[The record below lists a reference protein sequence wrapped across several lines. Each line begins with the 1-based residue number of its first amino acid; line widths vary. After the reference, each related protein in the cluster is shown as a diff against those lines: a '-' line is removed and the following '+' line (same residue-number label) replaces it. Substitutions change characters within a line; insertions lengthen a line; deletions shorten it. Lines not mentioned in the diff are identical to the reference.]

1 MKKKLVTILT
11 AISLVATLTACGNSN
26 GSSKYVTLGE
36 FEGLEVEVEKTEV
49 TDSAVESYG
58 KQQLDYYV
66 ENYGLYDT
74 EEITDRTDVQT
85 GDVVNIDFEGLKDG
99 VAFEGGTATATN
111 LEIGSNS
118 FIEGFESGLIGA
130 KVGDQVSL
138 NLTFPAE
145 YSNADLAGA
154 AVVFNVKINSIN
166 TKKPAVYNDA
176 LIAKLQMGFT
186 TMDEYYASVKTTL
199 EEQATSTFEESKSTK
214 VWEAV
219 KGVCTVKE
227 IPQDLVDE
235 QVATFQTKL
244 DEYVTESGQTM
255 EDYLASMGTTQ
266 EQFTEEI
273 TTYAEQNVEQT
284 LIVEAIAAKQK
295 LKVTDDEYKA
305 KLAEEAEAAGYAEGK
320 YEDYISDYYL
330 SEQKYRDQ
338 LLYNEVMDYLFTV
351 ITVKEVKAAEV
362 PTEDALDI
370 TVSGNE
376 ETISV
381 NTVSVDAVSADAV
394 SSDSAE

>member
-74 EEITDRTDVQT
+74 EAITDRTDVQT

-145 YSNADLAGA
+145 YDNADLAGA

-305 KLAEEAEAAGYAEGK
+305 KLAEEAAAAGYAEGK

>member
-11 AISLVATLTACGNSN
+11 AISLVATLTACG
-26 GSSKYVTLGE
+26 GSSSEASKYVTLGE
-36 FEGLEVEVEKTEV
+36 FEGLEVEVEKTVV

-74 EEITDRTDVQT
+74 EAITDRTDVQA
-85 GDVVNIDFEGLKDG
+85 GDVANIDFEGLKDG
-99 VAFEGGTATATN
+99 VAFEGGTAKGTN

-118 FIEGFESGLIGA
+118 FIEGFETGLIGA
-130 KVGDQVSL
+130 KVGDEVSL
-138 NLTFPAE
+138 NLTFPAD

-166 TKKPAVYNDA
+166 TKKEAVYDDA
-176 LIAKLQMGFT
+176 LIAKLEMGFT
-186 TMDEYYASVKTTL
+186 TMDEYYANVRTTL
-199 EEQATSTFEESKSTK
+199 EEQATSTFEESKSTA
-214 VWEAV
+214 VWNAV
-219 KGVCTVKE
+219 KEVCEVKE
-227 IPQDLVDE
+227 IPQELVDE
-235 QVATFQTKL
+235 QVTTFQTKL
-244 DEYVTESGQTM
+244 EEYVTESKQTM

-273 TTYAEQNVEQT
+273 TTYAKQNVEQT

-295 LKVTDDEYKA
+295 LEVTDEEFKA
-305 KLAEEAEAAGYAEGK
+305 KATEESTAAGYTA

-330 SEQKYRDQ
+330 DEEKYRGQ
-338 LLYNEVMDYLFTV
+338 LLYNEVMEYLFTV
-351 ITVKEVKAAEV
+351 VTIKEVEAAEI
-362 PTEDALDI
+362 PTEEALDV
-370 TVSGNE
+370 TVSDNE

-381 NTVSVDAVSADAV
+381 NTVSADAV
-394 SSDSAE
+394 SENEAE

>member
-118 FIEGFESGLIGA
+118 YIEGFESGLIGA
-130 KVGDQVSL
+130 KVGEQVSL

-273 TTYAEQNVEQT
+273 TTYAKQNVEQT

-295 LKVTDDEYKA
+295 LKITDDEYKA
-305 KLAEEAEAAGYAEGK
+305 KLAEEAAAAGYAEEK
-320 YEDYISDYYL
+320 YKDYISDYYL

>member
-305 KLAEEAEAAGYAEGK
+305 KLAEEAAAAGYAEGK

>member
-145 YSNADLAGA
+145 YDNADLAGA

-305 KLAEEAEAAGYAEGK
+305 KLAEEAAAAGYAEGK

>member
-74 EEITDRTDVQT
+74 EAITDRTDVQT

-145 YSNADLAGA
+145 YDNADLAGA

-235 QVATFQTKL
+235 QVAPFQTKL
-244 DEYVTESGQTM
+244 EEYVTESGQTM

-305 KLAEEAEAAGYAEGK
+305 KLAEEAAAAGYAEGK